1 MVNVLIKYFVCSC
14 PNNVK
19 LEWRDG
25 FSKRF
30 ERLEKR
36 WIQLNNNQP
45 RRWNGRW
52 QMEWTNAVYS
62 CTVVLYITRQQCFR
76 NIISSQVMVK
86 FWKLNDKFSFIYSI
100 IIIFLSYQ
108 YNYSTSTFGKFK
120 LYLNMSITML
130 KTVEIWTQQWEY
142 NLRISLL

>member
-1 MVNVLIKYFVCSC
+1 MNVLIKYFVCSC

-62 CTVVLYITRQQCFR
+62 CTAVLYITRQQCFR

-108 YNYSTSTFGKFK
+108 YNYSTNTFYFQQIQTICK
-120 LYLNMSITML
+120 YVYNHASNSRNL
-130 KTVEIWTQQWEY
+130 KTKIGV
-142 NLRISLL
+142 

>member
-1 MVNVLIKYFVCSC
+1 MQNPFILFERVSVGNVLIKFFVCSC

-108 YNYSTSTFGKFK
+108 YNYSTNTFGIFPTNSN
-120 LYLNMSITML
+120 YM
-130 KTVEIWTQQWEY
+130 
-142 NLRISLL
+142 

>member
-1 MVNVLIKYFVCSC
+1 MQNPFVLFERVSIVNVLIKYFVCSC

-62 CTVVLYITRQQCFR
+62 CTVVLYITRQPCFR
-76 NIISSQVMVK
+76 IIISSQVMVK
-86 FWKLNDKFSFIYSI
+86 SRKLNDKFSFIHFI
-100 IIIFLSYQ
+100 IINLFYYIKS
-108 YNYSTSTFGKFK
+108 NYSTNTFEK
-120 LYLNMSITML
+120 
-130 KTVEIWTQQWEY
+130 
-142 NLRISLL
+142 